1 MASKKPTTTTQPVK
15 TPKTVKTKKPKG
27 YDDLVFKNEKSS
39 LKLKKTTKEDPVPK
53 DAVPKD
59 AVPKDAVPKDV
70 ENTPIP
76 KKRNVMEKGSQAALE
91 WSIKMK
97 LAREKKKAERI
108 AQTTPV
114 AV

>member
-1 MASKKPTTTTQPVK
+1 MASKKPTTTTQPTK
-15 TPKTVKTKKPKG
+15 NPKTVKTKKPKG
-27 YDDLVFKNEKSS
+27 YDDLVFKDEKKSS
-39 LKLKKTTKEDPVPK
+39 LKVKKTTKEDAVAQPSILPV
-53 DAVPKD
+53 
-59 AVPKDAVPKDV
+59 
-70 ENTPIP
+70 ETTPIP

-97 LAREKKKAERI
+97 LAREKKKAERM

>member
-1 MASKKPTTTTQPVK
+1 MASKRKENSTTTQPIK
-15 TPKTVKTKKPKG
+15 NPKTGKKPKG

-39 LKLKKTTKEDPVPK
+39 LKLKKTTKEDPVAQP
-53 DAVPKD
+53 
-59 AVPKDAVPKDV
+59 V

-76 KKRNVMEKGSQAALE
+76 KKRNVMEKGSEEAKA
-91 WSIKMK
+91 WSEKMK
-97 LAREKKKAERI
+97 LAREKKKAERM

>member
-1 MASKKPTTTTQPVK
+1 MASKKKENSTTTQPVK
-15 TPKTVKTKKPKG
+15 TPRTVKKPKG

-39 LKLKKTTKEDPVPK
+39 LKLKKTTKED
-53 DAVPKD
+53 AVAQPSIL
-59 AVPKDAVPKDV
+59 PV

-76 KKRNVMEKGSQAALE
+76 KKRNVMEKGSEEAKA
-91 WSIKMK
+91 WSEKMK
-97 LAREKKKAERI
+97 LAREKKKAERL